1 MGKRDGT
8 YSLSVQTELDNAFIT
23 ALIPDGQKDEP
34 LRRGAGSQKQSKV
47 FVMSESEFV
56 ENPCQ
61 GKKTGL
67 LNHIKMRIISDMRA
81 DTVTNIVK
89 EQIDFQ
95 AELTT
100 DGSTSR
106 NKLGEHV
113 KSHDALVVKHPDWP
127 KILPRVHVA
136 IGNLKRLLLYTHHQ
150 LKKEYLKYYLN
161 EFCYKFNRRYCGE
174 KLFDGLVKVAVTWTT
189 DF

>member
-1 MGKRDGT
+1 MHFLTIAKKSFSASELQRQSGHKRYQPILEPVNKLRDAMGKRDGT
-8 YSLSVQTELDNAFIT
+8 YSLSGQTELDNAFIT

-47 FVMSESEFV
+47 VVMTESEFV

-61 GKKTGL
+61 GKKTGRV
-67 LNHIKMRIISDMRA
+67 NHITMQIISDMRA

-95 AELTT
+95 AELTA

-106 NKLGEHV
+106 
-113 KSHDALVVKHPDWP
+113 
-127 KILPRVHVA
+127 
-136 IGNLKRLLLYTHHQ
+136 
-150 LKKEYLKYYLN
+150 
-161 EFCYKFNRRYCGE
+161 
-174 KLFDGLVKVAVTWTT
+174 
-189 DF
+189 